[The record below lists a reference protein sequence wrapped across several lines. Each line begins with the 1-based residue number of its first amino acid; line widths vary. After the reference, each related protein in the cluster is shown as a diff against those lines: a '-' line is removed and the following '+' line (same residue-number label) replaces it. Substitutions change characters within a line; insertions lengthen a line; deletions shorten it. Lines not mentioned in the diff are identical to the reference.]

1 MDGHHHRLRGT
12 LTALLLAGLLTA
24 GPATAASFPR
34 EVLGAAELAALRGG
48 LEVAGLRMDLTA
60 RLRTYVDERLAAAT
74 EMRIT
79 RLAEGKAVMT
89 RRLIEA
95 GLQSASPAPASSGAP
110 AVTITTEQTGEGFAT
125 SLHAPPATAAASPAA
140 AATAPPAVG
149 TVPVTPGQTVAGQTR
164 VDHVIS
170 PRQVLSTI
178 TNTANHR
185 SVQQSVELELT
196 VHNFRAFAAH
206 ARDVIRARAL
216 GRALA
221 R

>member
-1 MDGHHHRLRGT
+1 MDGHHHHRLRGT
-12 LTALLLAGLLTA
+12 LTALLLAGILTA

-48 LEVAGLRMDLTA
+48 LELAGLRMDLTA

-74 EMRIT
+74 EMQIT

-95 GLQSASPAPASSGAP
+95 GLQPDSPAPASGSAP
-110 AVTITTEQTGEGFAT
+110 AVTSTTRQTGEGFAT
-125 SLHAPPATAAASPAA
+125 SLHAPAATAAASPAA
-140 AATAPPAVG
+140 TALPAVSK
-149 TVPVTPGQTVAGQTR
+149 VPVTTGQTVAGETR

-185 SVQQSVELELT
+185 SIQQSVELELT
-196 VHNFRAFAAH
+196 VHNFSAFAAH